1 MTAARRR
8 AVALSVALTLFAGCA
23 ELEPQ
28 RSDAPKPAPA
38 FPVPAPIRP
47 QQPIR
52 PAEPPPPA
60 ATVPAFPAV
69 QSATGAGAGG
79 GSSVAPSHRLYFDF
93 NAATVKPEHRPTL
106 EAIARQLV
114 QSRGAR
120 IVVEGH
126 CDDRG
131 SREFNVALGQRRA
144 EAVKRALVSLGA
156 APIQIDAASFGKEK
170 PVATGPDDE
179 ARAKNRRVDVVFRR
193 EK

>member
-1 MTAARRR
+1 MTTARWRT
-8 AVALSVALTLFAGCA
+8 VALSVTLALLAGCA
-23 ELEPQ
+23 ELEAQ
-28 RSDAPKPAPA
+28 RTDPAKATPT
-38 FPVPAPIRP
+38 FPVPAPIVP
-47 QQPIR
+47 QQPVR
-52 PAEPPPPA
+52 PPEPPPPA
-60 ATVPAFPAV
+60 STVPAFPAV
-69 QSATGAGAGG
+69 QSAIGVVGG
-79 GSSVAPSHRLYFDF
+79 PSAAPAHRLHFDF
-93 NAATVKPEHRPTL
+93 NAVTVKPEHRPTL

-120 IVVEGH
+120 IVLEGH

-156 APIQIDAASFGKEK
+156 APIQIDTASFGKEK
-170 PVATGPDDE
+170 PIASGPDEE

>member
-1 MTAARRR
+1 MTTARWRT
-8 AVALSVALTLFAGCA
+8 VALSVALALFAGCA

-28 RSDAPKPAPA
+28 GTAPAKAVPA
-38 FPVPAPIRP
+38 FPVPAPIVP

-52 PAEPPPPA
+52 PPEPPPPSS
-60 ATVPAFPAV
+60 TVPAFPAV
-69 QSATGAGAGG
+69 QSATGVVG
-79 GSSVAPSHRLYFDF
+79 GSSVAPSHRLFFDF

-120 IVVEGH
+120 IVLEGH

-156 APIQIDAASFGKEK
+156 APVQIDAASFGKEK
-170 PVATGPDDE
+170 PIASGPDEE